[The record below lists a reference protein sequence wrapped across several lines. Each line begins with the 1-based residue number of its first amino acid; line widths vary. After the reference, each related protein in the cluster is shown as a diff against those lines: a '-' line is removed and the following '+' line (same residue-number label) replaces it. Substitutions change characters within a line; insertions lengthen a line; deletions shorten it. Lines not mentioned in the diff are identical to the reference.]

1 MVSFINLMGDVALSW
16 CTQILNTSV
25 LFTTRRLPK
34 TPKPPKCQHFNLP
47 PFHHIYHHFYL
58 IHHQVI
64 AIVISFTFAL
74 MIHGHQVSVLYTY
87 MIQYNIQLIYMIYI
101 STVLE
106 RYKQINSLRYHQS
119 VTFIDKKYHQP
130 HNSHFRR
137 SLRIASIFSGSYR
150 LQVLLAVFIFII
162 RDIPLYH

>member
-1 MVSFINLMGDVALSW
+1 MLCWTGVPKFWIFLSYSPPAG
-16 CTQILNTSV
+16 C
-25 LFTTRRLPK
+25 PK
-34 TPKPPKCQHFNLP
+34 LQNPQTVNIS
-47 PFHHIYHHFYL
+47 IYHHFT
-58 IHHQVI
+58 
-64 AIVISFTFAL
+64 ISTTISILATIRWL
-74 MIHGHQVSVLYTY
+74 PSSSPSPLPSWSTATRSVFYIY

-106 RYKQINSLRYHQS
+106 KYEQINSRRYHQS

-150 LQVLLAVFIFII
+150 LQVLLAAFIFII
-162 RDIPLYH
+162 RDIPL